1 MQQTVLNTSHVPG
14 VRLLYYFA
22 YGVAVAAGFVCV
34 LYCYFLL
41 SNYFSPYSPEKLN
54 ALMEQQR
61 IWDAERQKETEKGNK
76 TELAIVGQSTPVA
89 ETAESAGEGDAEE
102 KEDSGQ
108 RPNIDL
114 ENRGT
119 NLTLIDP
126 PPAPFLMYPSDYTQL
141 LELRALLAQDPKNQE
156 IRTQIRDLDQQLRVE
171 YFRRK
176 AIATQGAPLL
186 LIAAILC
193 AISARIA
200 SVLNR
205 PLPTPQSADPKKQRQ
220 EEQKM
225 GRIGNFGVLL
235 TTMLCAGIAIGLFF
249 YPKNDSETFLLAQH
263 EQEMRDKQLS
273 SSKDQP
279 NSGPSR
285 PLPKESADS
294 GTGPDLKPD
303 STGTSRVSTANQP
316 SSNSTVA
323 NQSSET
329 ADHNRATPSSE
340 PSGSPTPESARSN
353 DSASKGETAQKV
365 EAGATQQA
373 ESNAGQGALT
383 PDRELFWAKLQKNWP
398 GFRGFDGSGITF
410 CKDIPTNWDVETGEG
425 ILWKSEVSLLGH
437 NSPIVWEDKVFL
449 SGADDQTRK
458 VYCFNAENGTL
469 IWETE
474 IPDQSSSSTGLKMGV
489 NIMEDTGYAAPTLVT
504 DGERVYAIFAN
515 LDLVALD
522 YEGQVIWGK
531 NLGIPENH
539 YGYSTSLA
547 LYFDRIIVQYD
558 QGEGRKADQSKLW
571 AFRGSNGEVVWET
584 PRTMMNSWPSPT
596 IRQIGD
602 QFQILTGA
610 DPWLIAYDPESG
622 KEIWR
627 CKAYSGGD
635 TAPSPTGWGDV
646 VFSANA
652 NPGVL
657 AMNAR
662 GTGDISKTDKEL
674 WKEIGV
680 RPDTCSPVV
689 YEKYLYSLGP
699 GPYLQCIDTEQGI
712 LIWELEVDDE
722 ATFYSSPSWGNG
734 LLYLFDKNEE
744 GAKAYV
750 IDPKKAVLDATGT
763 ALESG
768 HEKEMILSVNK
779 MGEPVFSSP
788 AFSDG
793 KMFIRG
799 TTTLY
804 CIGATG
810 K

>member
-1 MQQTVLNTSHVPG
+1 MQQTVLNTSKVPG
-14 VRLLYYFA
+14 IRLLYYFS
-22 YGVAVAAGFVCV
+22 YGVAVASGFVCV

-61 IWDAERQKETEKGNK
+61 IWDAEMEKEKGNK
-76 TELAIVGQSTPVA
+76 AELAIVRQSTPVA
-89 ETAESAGEGDAEE
+89 ETAESAGEGDAAGGDAEE
-102 KEDSGQ
+102 KGDSGQ

-114 ENRGT
+114 ANQGSNMR
-119 NLTLIDP
+119 LVDP

-141 LELRALLAQDPKNQE
+141 LELRALLAKDPGNQE

-220 EEQKM
+220 EELKL
-225 GRIGNFGVLL
+225 GVIGYWGVLL

-263 EQEMRDKQLS
+263 EQEMRDKL
-273 SSKDQP
+273 
-279 NSGPSR
+279 
-285 PLPKESADS
+285 
-294 GTGPDLKPD
+294 
-303 STGTSRVSTANQP
+303 
-316 SSNSTVA
+316 
-323 NQSSET
+323 
-329 ADHNRATPSSE
+329 SSE
-340 PSGSPTPESARSN
+340 PSGSLTPESARST
-353 DSASKGETAQKV
+353 DSASKGETGAKNGTSQKDETGSTNETGSKV
-365 EAGATQQA
+365 ETDTKVETAHNVEADATQQA

-383 PDRELFWAKLQKNWP
+383 PDREQFWAKLQKNWP
-398 GFRGFDGSGITF
+398 GFRGFDGSGITSYTN
-410 CKDIPTNWDVETGEG
+410 ILTNWDVETGEG
-425 ILWKSEVSLLGH
+425 ILWKSEVPLLGH
-437 NSPIVWEDKVFL
+437 NSPIVWENKVFL

-474 IPDQSSSSTGLKMGV
+474 IPAQSSSSTGLKMGV

-522 YEGQVIWGK
+522 DEGQLIWGK
-531 NLGIPENH
+531 NLGIPDNH

-547 LYFDRIIVQYD
+547 VYFDRIIVQYD
-558 QGEGRKADQSKLW
+558 QGDGRKADQSKLW
-571 AFRGSNGEVVWET
+571 AFRGNNGEVVWET
-584 PRTMMNSWPSPT
+584 PRTMMSSWPSPV
-596 IRQIGD
+596 IRKIGD

-610 DPWLIAYDPESG
+610 DPWMIAYDPESG

-722 ATFYSSPSWGNG
+722 ATFYSSPSWVNG

-768 HEKEMILSVNK
+768 REKEMILSVNK